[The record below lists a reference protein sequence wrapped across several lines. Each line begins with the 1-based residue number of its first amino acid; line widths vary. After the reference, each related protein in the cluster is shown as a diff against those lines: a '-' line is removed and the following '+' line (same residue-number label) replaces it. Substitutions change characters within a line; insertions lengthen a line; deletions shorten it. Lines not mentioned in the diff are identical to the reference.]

1 MRPKLRCYFPSWR
14 IVMTR
19 RAILAIAILIAF
31 SEAAAAGVPLFGHVS
46 CAMVRFYVARYSA
59 PAAEK
64 WARSHG
70 ASDTEIETARR
81 CLHIE
86 TASLPAKPQAPAPV
100 TEQERGPPEPA
111 NADSGQDTLH
121 TVADQAQRADLE
133 QVNQAKVQEPV
144 RPSEIENGS
153 SAPVSIAATDLTRA
167 DAKSTPSPPRHVG
180 ATHRASMARGHAS
193 WFKRL
198 WDHLT
203 SRRQFR
209 VALLHR

>member
-1 MRPKLRCYFPSWR
+1 
-14 IVMTR
+14 MTR
-19 RAILAIAILIAF
+19 RTILAFAILIAF
-31 SEAAAAGVPLFGHVS
+31 SQAAAAGVPLFGHVS

-70 ASDTEIETARR
+70 ASHTEIETARR

-86 TASLPAKPQAPAPV
+86 TASLPAKSQMPAPV
-100 TEQERGPPEPA
+100 TEPERDKPEPA
-111 NADSGQDTLH
+111 KPDSAQDTLH
-121 TVADQAQRADLE
+121 AAPDQGQRTDPE
-133 QVNQAKVQEPV
+133 PVIQAKAIQEPV
-144 RPSEIENGS
+144 GPSEVENRS
-153 SAPVSIAATDLTRA
+153 SAPVSIATTDLARA
-167 DAKSTPSPPRHVG
+167 DARTTALASRHI
-180 ATHRASMARGHAS
+180 AAIHRAGGARGHGS

-209 VALLHR
+209 LAFLHLPGGRR